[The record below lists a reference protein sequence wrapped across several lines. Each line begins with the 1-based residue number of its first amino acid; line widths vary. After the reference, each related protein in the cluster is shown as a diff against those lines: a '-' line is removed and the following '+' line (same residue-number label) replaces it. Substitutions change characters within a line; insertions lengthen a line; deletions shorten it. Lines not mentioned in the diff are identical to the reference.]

1 MALRLS
7 GWYSGLP
14 GLQEIKMTSD
24 TQDSSRR
31 SDSLRFLDEGA
42 ITRRDTKPWKVLI
55 ADDDADV
62 HVATKLVLSNF
73 EFENRG
79 IEFLDAYDGKTAC
92 DLIEANP
99 DTAVVLLD
107 VVMESVDA
115 GLRAIQRIRDDIGNH
130 MVRIILRTGQPGH
143 APEKDV
149 VLKYHINDYKS
160 KSELTADRLFTS
172 LVSAL
177 RSFEDLQA
185 IQSHREGVV
194 KVLDAV
200 ASMDF
205 RSQKLFASGLLG
217 QLRTLLG
224 LGKQDL
230 LLIIRRQD
238 EGGRDV
244 VMAAVGGREPVI
256 GGPIGDAL
264 DAEGIHYLD
273 RVFSSGVAHVGAKQ
287 SIFLV
292 SLPDLADVAVY
303 VGGPSKIGEDE
314 LNLINMFCMKIVLAY
329 QNFEFVEHSRLDQY
343 AEIALL
349 AKVTGR
355 AVFLSIPYIA
365 SYGRLSRDIAQ
376 HMKEARALRATYSR
390 FPELIERAAMFAD
403 IGNDS
408 LPPGILEKPA
418 ELSPDEQTQ
427 VRTHPE
433 RGERLLREVHSAVAT
448 GRVLGLAREIVL
460 THHERFDG
468 TGYPARLKGTN
479 IPVSGR
485 IVAVANSYTAIT
497 SRRPWRAAYSHEQA
511 LEMIRQNAG
520 TVYDPKVVDSL
531 IAVIDAFRTR
541 AANGTAGR

>member
-1 MALRLS
+1 
-7 GWYSGLP
+7 
-14 GLQEIKMTSD
+14 MTND
-24 TQDSSRR
+24 EQNSSRK
-31 SDSLRFLDEGA
+31 DETMRFLDEGA
-42 ITRRDTKPWKVLI
+42 ITRRDAKPWKVLI

-62 HVATKLVLSNF
+62 HVATKLVLGNF
-73 EFENRG
+73 EFKNRG

-107 VVMESVDA
+107 VVMESTDA
-115 GLRAIQRIRDDIGNH
+115 GLRAIQRIRDELGNH

-143 APEKDV
+143 APEKEV

-160 KSELTADRLFTS
+160 KSELTADKLFTS

-177 RSFEDLQA
+177 RSLEDLQA
-185 IQSHREGVV
+185 IQSHREGLI

-205 RSQKLFASGLLG
+205 RSQKLFASGLLA
-217 QLRTLLG
+217 QLGTLLEV
-224 LGKQDL
+224 GKQDL
-230 LLIIRRQD
+230 LLLIRRRD
-238 EGGRDV
+238 EDGRDV
-244 VMAAVGGREPVI
+244 VMASVGDREPVI
-256 GGPIGDAL
+256 GGPIGDVL
-264 DAEGIHYLD
+264 DSEGIHYLE
-273 RVFSSGVAHVGAKQ
+273 RVFSSGVAHVSEKQ

-292 SLPDLADVAVY
+292 SLPDLVDVAVY
-303 VGGPSKIGEDE
+303 IGGPRKIGETE
-314 LNLINMFCMKIVLAY
+314 LKLINMFCMKIVLAY

-349 AKVTGR
+349 AKVAGR
-355 AVFLSIPYIA
+355 APFLTIPYIA

-376 HMKEARALRATYSR
+376 HMRDAGTLRAAYSR
-390 FPELIERAAMFAD
+390 FPELIERAAMFSD
-403 IGNDS
+403 IGNDT
-408 LPPGILEKPA
+408 LPAGVLDKPA
-418 ELSPDEQTQ
+418 ELAPDERNL

-433 RGERLLREVHSAVAT
+433 RGERLLREVYSAVAT

-460 THHERFDG
+460 THHEHFDG

-497 SRRPWRAAYSHEQA
+497 ARRPWRAAFTHEQA
-511 LEMIRQNAG
+511 LEMIRQGSG
-520 TVYDPKVVDSL
+520 TVFDPKVVDSFV
-531 IAVIDAFRTR
+531 AVIDAFRTR
-541 AANGTAGR
+541 AAKGVAGR

>member
-1 MALRLS
+1 
-7 GWYSGLP
+7 
-14 GLQEIKMTSD
+14 MTSD
-24 TQDSSRR
+24 TQNSSRR
-31 SDSLRFLDEGA
+31 DDNLRFIDEGA
-42 ITRRDTKPWKVLI
+42 IARRDTKPWKVLI

-73 EFENRG
+73 EFKNRG

-99 DTAVVLLD
+99 DVAVVLLD
-107 VVMESVDA
+107 VVMESTDA
-115 GLRAIQRIRDDIGNH
+115 GLRAIQRIRGEIGNH

-143 APEKDV
+143 APEKEV

-160 KSELTADRLFTS
+160 KSELTADKLFTS

-185 IQSHREGVV
+185 IQSHREGLA

-200 ASMDF
+200 AGMDF
-205 RSQKLFASGLLG
+205 RSQKLFASGLLV
-217 QLRTLLG
+217 QLGTLLG
-224 LGKQDL
+224 LGKRDL

-244 VMAAVGGREPVI
+244 VMAAMGDREPVI
-256 GGPIGDAL
+256 GGPIGDVL
-264 DAEGIHYLD
+264 DAEKIHYLD
-273 RVFSSGVAHVGAKQ
+273 RVFSSGVAHVSEKQ

-303 VGGPSKIGEDE
+303 VGGPSRIGEEE
-314 LNLINMFCMKIVLAY
+314 LKLINMFCMKIVLAY
-329 QNFEFVEHSRLDQY
+329 QNFEFVEHSRLDQF

-349 AKVTGR
+349 AKVAGR
-355 AVFLSIPYIA
+355 AMFLSIPYIA

-376 HMKEARALRATYSR
+376 HMKEAGALRAAYSR

-403 IGNDS
+403 VGNDT
-408 LPPGILEKPA
+408 LPAGVLEKPA
-418 ELSPDEQTQ
+418 ELAPDERTL

-433 RGERLLREVHSAVAT
+433 RGERLLREVSSAVTT

-497 SRRPWRAAYSHEQA
+497 SRRPWRTAHTHEQA
-511 LEMIRQNAG
+511 LEIIQQDSG
-520 TVYDPKVVDSL
+520 TAYDPKVVDSFV
-531 IAVIDAFRTR
+531 AVIDAFRKR
-541 AANGTAGR
+541 AAKGVAGC